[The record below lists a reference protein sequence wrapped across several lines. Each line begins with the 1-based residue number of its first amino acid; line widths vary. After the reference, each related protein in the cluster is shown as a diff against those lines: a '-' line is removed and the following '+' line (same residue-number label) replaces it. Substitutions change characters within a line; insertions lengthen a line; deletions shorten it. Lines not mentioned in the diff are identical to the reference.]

1 MGSSRLLTG
10 VVTAMLSI
18 GTAHAFPQEHLKE
31 AQSALKDG
39 ERRASRVALDEA
51 EAAFGST
58 DSVVLNDVLARYW
71 FYRGL
76 LAAKRGKESV
86 VMDSFRQA
94 LVVDRTFV
102 WDRDLSEDLEL
113 RKVFEALRGEVEGRE
128 QRPTGVPE
136 RTGCAVAYVDGT
148 RVLAGSE
155 ASIGL
160 RLAQVQCP
168 KGDVYSR
175 WIDFSEEEQRLD
187 WLSLCPY
194 AVDVSIE
201 ANVATASEDE
211 FGGIGPSFGPT
222 EEVDKGPCSVESLM
236 GPTDPEGSAGDDSVV
251 GGDADSDEGDATA
264 PKTGDFFAK
273 RHWPTERLIVTGTGV
288 GLMGTSV
295 VMHFGIVTPSF
306 AMVEFGRRNNEWIT
320 ENAADVLTDRFVKRR
335 AMTWTVAGIGG
346 AATAVG
352 LVVMKPR
359 STSAV
364 QPLLL
369 PGGAGLHGRF

>member
-1 MGSSRLLTG
+1 
-10 VVTAMLSI
+10 MLSI
-18 GTAHAFPQEHLKE
+18 GTAHAFPQQHLKE
-31 AQSALKDG
+31 ARDALKNG
-39 ERRASRVALDEA
+39 ERRATRIALDEA

-76 LAAKRGKESV
+76 LAAKRGKESL

-113 RKVFEALRGEVEGRE
+113 RKVFEALRGEVEGRD

-148 RVLAGSE
+148 RVSGGSE
-155 ASIGL
+155 ASIGV

-175 WIDFSEEEQRLD
+175 WIDFSDEEQQLD

-194 AVDVSIE
+194 AVDTSIE

-211 FGGIGPSFGPT
+211 FGGIGPSFGPAET
-222 EEVDKGPCSVESLM
+222 VDEGPCSVEALSE
-236 GPTDPEGSAGDDSVV
+236 PAPPESSADEGSVASGEAVS
-251 GGDADSDEGDATA
+251 SEGDSTA
-264 PKTGDFFAK
+264 PAGDFFAK
-273 RHWPTERLIVTGTGV
+273 RHWPTQRLIVTGTGV

-295 VMHFGIVTPSF
+295 VMHFGVVVPSF

-320 ENAADVLTDRFVKRR
+320 EHAANVLTDRFVKRR
-335 AMTWTVAGIGG
+335 AMTWTVAGVGG

-364 QPLLL
+364 QPFVL